1 MIPTIGF
8 TLRLI
13 TPLLLITSAFVRFAH
28 AEPVA
33 VDVECRWSHQAWEP
47 CRFVANPLGS
57 RWNLAFNAHR
67 IQFEHDGT
75 GSMRMRIN
83 ERSSWNSVQASWSDE
98 GALCWG
104 EVCARGDLPMD

>member
-1 MIPTIGF
+1 MIQTVGF

-13 TPLLLITSAFVRFAH
+13 TPLLLITPGFVPLAQ

-33 VDVECRWSHQAWEP
+33 VDVECRWSHEAWEP
-47 CRFVANPLGS
+47 CRFVADPLGS
-57 RWNLAFNAHR
+57 RWKLAFNQHR

-75 GSMRMRIN
+75 GLMRMRIGG
-83 ERSSWNSVQASWSDE
+83 RAWSTVQASWSEE

-104 EVCARGDLPMD
+104 KVCARGDLPMD

>member
-1 MIPTIGF
+1 MIPSIGF

-13 TPLLLITSAFVRFAH
+13 TPLVLLAPGLMCLSH

-47 CRFVANPLGS
+47 CRFEADAVGS
-57 RWNLAFNAHR
+57 RWNLAFSNRR
-67 IQFEHDGT
+67 ILFEHDGT
-75 GSMRMRIN
+75 GLMRMRIN